1 MILLKIIR
9 YLVSSKDMNNIRDSC
24 DSCDSCVSYDSCNI
38 CDSYDSY
45 DICVSCDKDI
55 LFFADLADES
65 IDNEL
70 HEKIMNFTYEFKS
83 AEFTVK
89 KANAKVKNYIS
100 NLIAR
105 CKTSDLREIMF
116 GYEDD
121 AGATGTDDETDVRK
135 IYMRRYP
142 ELYHTVRREEKG
154 SYEKALF
161 TEIIFS
167 TYSLKFKYVAKDI

>member
-24 DSCDSCVSYDSCNI
+24 DI
-38 CDSYDSY
+38 CDSY

-70 HEKIMNFTYEFKS
+70 HEKIMNFTYKFKS

-121 AGATGTDDETDVRK
+121 EGAAADDAGTDDETDVRK

>member
-1 MILLKIIR
+1 
-9 YLVSSKDMNNIRDSC
+9 MNNIRDSC

-83 AEFTVK
+83 SEFTVK

-105 CKTSDLREIMF
+105 CKTSDIREIMF

-121 AGATGTDDETDVRK
+121 AGAAGTDDETDVRK

-142 ELYHTVRREEKG
+142 ELYHTVKRAEKG

>member
-1 MILLKIIR
+1 MSSRVLNLL
-9 YLVSSKDMNNIRDSC
+9 L
-24 DSCDSCVSYDSCNI
+24 
-38 CDSYDSY
+38 
-45 DICVSCDKDI
+45 
-55 LFFADLADES
+55 
-65 IDNEL
+65 
-70 HEKIMNFTYEFKS
+70 
-83 AEFTVK
+83 K

-105 CKTSDLREIMF
+105 CKTSDIREIMF

-121 AGATGTDDETDVRK
+121 AGYAAGAAGTDDETDVRK

>member
-9 YLVSSKDMNNIRDSC
+9 YLVSSKDMNNIR
-24 DSCDSCVSYDSCNI
+24 
-38 CDSYDSY
+38 

-100 NLIAR
+100 NLISR

-116 GYEDD
+116 GYE
-121 AGATGTDDETDVRK
+121 DDETDVRK

>member
-9 YLVSSKDMNNIRDSC
+9 YLVSSKDMNNIR

-121 AGATGTDDETDVRK
+121 AGATGTDDETDARK

-167 TYSLKFKYVAKDI
+167 TYSLKFKYVSKDI

>member
-1 MILLKIIR
+1 MILLQIIR

-24 DSCDSCVSYDSCNI
+24 
-38 CDSYDSY
+38 DSY

-83 AEFTVK
+83 SEFTVK

-105 CKTSDLREIMF
+105 CKTSDIREIMF

-121 AGATGTDDETDVRK
+121 AGYAAGAAGTDDETDVRK